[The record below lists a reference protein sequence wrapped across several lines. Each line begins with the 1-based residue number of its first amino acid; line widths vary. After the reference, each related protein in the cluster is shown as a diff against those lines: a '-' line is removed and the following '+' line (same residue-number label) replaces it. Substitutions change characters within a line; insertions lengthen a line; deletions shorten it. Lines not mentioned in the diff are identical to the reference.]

1 MSTAPDHP
9 DSFRIGTAERED
21 AVRLLGDH
29 YSEGRLTG
37 DEYETRVSAAY
48 AAENRAGL
56 RPLFDDLPAP
66 RPACLLP
73 PPEPFYPAPPAESFY
88 PPPLSPLGPPPPVQ
102 PYQPPTQQYPQ
113 PYQSYAQ
120 PSPYFPQQMSDKSK
134 VTAGLL
140 QIFLPFGIGRF
151 YTGHVGIAV
160 AQLLLCFACGAGV
173 LWSWIDGIILLAS
186 GGTDAT
192 GRRLLN

>member
-37 DEYETRVSAAY
+37 DEYETRVSAAN
-48 AAENRAGL
+48 AAENLAAL

-73 PPEPFYPAPPAESFY
+73 PPGQFYPAPPAEPFY
-88 PPPLSPLGPPPPVQ
+88 P
-102 PYQPPTQQYPQ
+102 PPTQQYPQ
-113 PYQSYAQ
+113 PYQPYAQ
-120 PSPYFPQQMSDKSK
+120 PLVPYAQPMSDKSK
-134 VTAGLL
+134 VTAGVL
-140 QIFLPFGIGRF
+140 QLVFPFGVGRF
-151 YTGHVGIAV
+151 YTGDAGTGV
-160 AQLLLCFACGAGV
+160 AQLLVTVFTCGIGAI
-173 LWSWIDGIILLAS
+173 WSWIDGIILLAN
-186 GGTDAT
+186 GGTDST
-192 GRRLLN
+192 GRRLQG